1 MDGCLDTFAKSI
13 EGNKDIVV
21 TVSAGMIVGMVI
33 IFGLLLY
40 QDLLTGERR
49 LEEDTNLI
57 D

>member
-21 TVSAGMIVGMVI
+21 TVSGGMILGMVI
-33 IFGLLLY
+33 IFGLLFY
-40 QDLLTGERR
+40 QDLLTGER